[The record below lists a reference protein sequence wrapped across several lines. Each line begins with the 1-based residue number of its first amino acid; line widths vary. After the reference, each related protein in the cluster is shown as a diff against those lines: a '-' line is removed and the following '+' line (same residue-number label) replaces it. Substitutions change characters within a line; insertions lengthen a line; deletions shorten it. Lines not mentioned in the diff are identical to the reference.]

1 MIKIFKYGEVPNE
14 EVFARVVPTMNVE
27 EIVADIIATVRKDGD
42 KALYFY
48 SEKFDKAKLNSLQV
62 SAEEIKEAVD
72 LVEPKFLQILQR
84 AAANIT
90 KFHEKQKRNSFI
102 INDEDGIV
110 VGQKVIPVDRAGLY
124 VPGGTAAYP
133 STVLMDAI
141 PAKIAGCKEVVM
153 VTPPNSEG
161 KVNPYILAAAYVA
174 GVDKIFKVGGAQA
187 VAALAYGTESVP
199 RVDKIVGPGNAFVA
213 EAKKQVFGKVSIDMI
228 AGPSEI
234 LIVADGKSNP
244 KHVAADLLSQAEHDK
259 LASAVLVTDSNDLAV
274 AVQKELEVQI
284 PQLERQEIAR
294 ASIDNNGKIIVAD
307 DIMRAIEIANE
318 IAPEHLELCVD
329 NPFDYLDAVRHAGS
343 IFMGRNCPEAL
354 GDYWAGPNHTL
365 PTSGTAKFSSPLSVD
380 DFVKKTQYTYY
391 TEKALGRVAEDVAF
405 FAKKEGLTA
414 HAKSSV
420 IRLETK

>member
-14 EVFARVVPTMNVE
+14 EIFARVVPTMNVE

-62 SAEEIKEAVD
+62 SADEIKEAVD
-72 LVEPKFLQILQR
+72 LVEPKFLQILQK
-84 AAANIT
+84 AAANVT

-354 GDYWAGPNHTL
+354 GDYLAGPNHTL

-414 HAKSSV
+414 HAKSAV
-420 IRLETK
+420 IRLS